1 MEIKQNKSLYIKNVG
16 ESVSEQLS
24 HVLMSEETFVT
35 KVFVQMFP
43 MDAVWRERIL
53 LALGGSGIA

>member
-1 MEIKQNKSLYIKNVG
+1 
-16 ESVSEQLS
+16 
-24 HVLMSEETFVT
+24 MSEETFVT

-53 LALGGSGIA
+53 LALGGSGIT